1 MRLGVAIETWLLHM
15 GPLEVPARSDG
26 HWLIFEPVLPPKPW
40 MPKAIIELERAI
52 GSPVTSSKR

>member
-26 HWLIFEPVLPPKPW
+26 LWLIFEPVLPPKPW
-40 MPKAIIELERAI
+40 MPN
-52 GSPVTSSKR
+52 VT